1 MSSPSDSTENVQKIE
16 IDSIQKEL
24 SELYAVQSQRGEV
37 KADKSGYVLNVQ
49 VEVGNRTSDTAA
61 IILAD
66 ENEPYQFRFSITK
79 EQGKYLHLDDKI
91 ELEIKDKGSEVNVDY
106 MEGNSAGGYDI
117 TCKLSEAIEKPG
129 ISGNIRKVEQGE
141 LHSVTVPAE
150 AIHEE
155 SKNYFIY
162 VLKEKMG
169 ILGKEYYAEKIKV
182 SILDQN
188 DTFVALKEGSIGA
201 DMDVI
206 TSYSKEIEQGDIVR
220 LTEE

>member
-1 MSSPSDSTENVQKIE
+1 M
-16 IDSIQKEL
+16 
-24 SELYAVQSQRGEV
+24 
-37 KADKSGYVLNVQ
+37 
-49 VEVGNRTSDTAA
+49 
-61 IILAD
+61 
-66 ENEPYQFRFSITK
+66 
-79 EQGKYLHLDDKI
+79 
-91 ELEIKDKGSEVNVDY
+91 
-106 MEGNSAGGYDI
+106 
-117 TCKLSEAIEKPG
+117 
-129 ISGNIRKVEQGE
+129 
-141 LHSVTVPAE
+141 HSVTVPAE